1 MYFAPP
7 RVVHGKK
14 RVLCSREVGGGRAK
28 IDAWIWTYIKL
39 GVGEEGS
46 DLLGDGVRGFK

>member
-14 RVLCSREVGGGRAK
+14 RVLCSREGGGAK
-28 IDAWIWTYIKL
+28 MDAWVWTCINV
-39 GVGEEGS
+39 GVGEECT